1 MIVTT
6 AVSYKSI
13 DDFIALGIKAPRTS
27 WTGHI
32 YSGPLARCKKGRE
45 GLAQNQNTANGL
57 ATQASGIA
65 KQDQGIQSGYRSKG
79 DSLMDSMTSTNGG
92 LSSGLSKQ
100 LANQEG
106 QTGQAYQRTAQA
118 GLRGIAARGMGG
130 APTGAAASVANT
142 AGNQTAGA
150 QTGEIGNAFGEQNQL
165 NLAGANYD
173 QGAQQIYNP
182 LNAIQAGS
190 GAVDA
195 ATKAGQASNT
205 AGSTLGDI
213 GSGLGTV
220 AGLGSSLIGMGGLS
234 NIGGKLMNGK
244 NG

>member
-27 WTGHI
+27 WKGHI
-32 YSGPLARCKKGRE
+32 YSGPLARCKKGRG
-45 GLAQNQNTANGL
+45 GLQASQDTGNKLANQASGL
-57 ATQASGIA
+57 ATT
-65 KQDQGIQSGYRSKG
+65 DTGIQSGYRNAG
-79 DSLMDSMTSTNGG
+79 DKLMGSMTSTGGG

-100 LANQEG
+100 LANEEG

-173 QGAQQIYNP
+173 VGQQALYNP

-190 GAVDA
+190 GAVTA
-195 ATKAGQASNT
+195 ASNAGIGLSK

-213 GSGLGTV
+213 GSGLGTI
-220 AGLGSSLIGMGGLS
+220 ASLGTSLTGMGGLK
-234 NIGGKLMNGK
+234 NIGSNLMNGK
-244 NG
+244 